1 MMTGIDTKLKWK
13 SSTL

>member
-13 SSTL
+13 SSTI